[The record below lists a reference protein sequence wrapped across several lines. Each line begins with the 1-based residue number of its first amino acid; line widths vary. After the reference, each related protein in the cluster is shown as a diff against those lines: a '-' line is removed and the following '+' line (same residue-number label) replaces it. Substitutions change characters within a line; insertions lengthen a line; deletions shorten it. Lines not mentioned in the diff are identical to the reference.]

1 MDFRIDDMPKTRGSV
16 ASMLADD
23 DLRELMSVYGDGVL
37 ASFGVDVRQ
46 KPSLFNANVVRSAKG
61 FLAEYG
67 KDAKRIVNVL
77 YSPPYSGRFKGGV
90 VGPEIFSKGKRWL
103 ANSILLAI
111 GD

>member
-1 MDFRIDDMPKTRGSV
+1 MEFSVDDRFGIRGSV

-23 DLRELMSVYGDGVL
+23 DLRELMSTYGDGVL

-46 KPSLFNANVVRSAKG
+46 KPSLFNANVVRSARG

-67 KDAKRIVNVL
+67 KDAKRIVGVL
-77 YSPPYSGRFKGGV
+77 YSPPYSGRYRGAV
-90 VGPEIFSKGKRWL
+90 VGPEIFSKGNRWL